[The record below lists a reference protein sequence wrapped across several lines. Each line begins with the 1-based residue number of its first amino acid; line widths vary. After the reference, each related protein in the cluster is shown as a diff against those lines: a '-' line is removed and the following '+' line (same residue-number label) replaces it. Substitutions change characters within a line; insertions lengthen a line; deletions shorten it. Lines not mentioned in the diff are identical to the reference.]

1 MSKKL
6 SVVVPTFNESGN
18 VKELAKQVG
27 EALQGIDYNIWFIDD
42 SNDDTPEVLKEL
54 CDEDSRRSVRGGK
67 A

>member
-27 EALQGIDYNIWFIDD
+27 EALQGIDYNIWFI
-42 SNDDTPEVLKEL
+42 ELKFTFIKIAMVEPAF
-54 CDEDSRRSVRGGK
+54 G
-67 A
+67 